1 MLTQDAGQRGVE
13 LRREGASVFAWI
25 DPDRLRQAVLNVCLN
40 AVEAMQDGGVLLL
53 RLSADENHV
62 MLDVVD
68 NGPGIPPEL
77 LSRIFDPYFTTKSQ
91 GTGLGL
97 VIVMN
102 IVEAHGGSVQV
113 TSEPDQ
119 GTTVHFSLP
128 RRRRNRGGPRPQ
140 RPKAPPSQPV
150 RTRRTFPIRTPRH
163 DNSAAYSHCR
173 R

>member
-1 MLTQDAGQRGVE
+1 MYK
-13 LRREGASVFAWI
+13 
-25 DPDRLRQAVLNVCLN
+25 RQVLNVCLN

-53 RLSADENHV
+53 RLSAAENHV

-102 IVEAHGGSVQV
+102 L
-113 TSEPDQ
+113 
-119 GTTVHFSLP
+119 SL
-128 RRRRNRGGPRPQ
+128 
-140 RPKAPPSQPV
+140 
-150 RTRRTFPIRTPRH
+150 IH
-163 DNSAAYSHCR
+163 L
-173 R
+173 